1 MNLNVRQVIRT
12 GRDGVGGFEALLD
25 VQNLLAQG
33 YRPCI
38 LNDGSVLILA
48 QQQRGIRGGLA
59 FTF

>member
-1 MNLNVRQVIRT
+1 MNLNLRQVIRPA
-12 GRDGVGGFEALLD
+12 RDGVGGFEALLD

-33 YRPCI
+33 YRPYI
-38 LNDGSVLILA
+38 VNDGSVLIFA